1 MLVESCIP
9 VIPSA
14 DLEKSLRFWVG
25 GLGLSMDRPMR
36 QDGRLVGCMVH
47 NERLYFWLNQR
58 AGSPIKPENY
68 EGIRLYW
75 APGDIKALRERLL
88 QLGYSVSEIVERDYG
103 QTEFFVTD
111 DDGYSHCFGVAT
123 NEKADK
129 GSAGH
134 SEFGCPLKTKVVQGT
149 DGQRHSQCGGLWQPE
164 GNSTLS
170 GGWH

>member
-1 MLVESCIP
+1 MEAEMRIDSCIP

-14 DLEKSLRFWVG
+14 DLEKSLRFWVD
-25 GLGLSMDRPMR
+25 GLGLSMDRAIR

-58 AGSPIKPENY
+58 ASPATTPENY

-75 APGDIKALRERLL
+75 APHDLKVVRQRFL
-88 QLGYSVSEIVERDYG
+88 QLGYSVSEIVDRGYG

-123 NEKADK
+123 DK
-129 GSAGH
+129 
-134 SEFGCPLKTKVVQGT
+134 
-149 DGQRHSQCGGLWQPE
+149 
-164 GNSTLS
+164 S
-170 GGWH
+170 G

>member
-1 MLVESCIP
+1 MLIDSCIP

-14 DLEKSLRFWVG
+14 DLEKSLRFWVD
-25 GLGLSMDRPMR
+25 GLGLSMDRAMR

-58 AGSPIKPENY
+58 AGSPIKAENY

-88 QLGYSVSEIVERDYG
+88 QLGYSVSEIVDRDYG

-123 NEKADK
+123 NKN
-129 GSAGH
+129 G
-134 SEFGCPLKTKVVQGT
+134 
-149 DGQRHSQCGGLWQPE
+149 
-164 GNSTLS
+164 
-170 GGWH
+170 